1 MYIDQF
7 QSLYQYFFLEIY
19 QLKKK
24 ERKKEHFGGVAIV
37 SWGKGGEHWEY

>member
-7 QSLYQYFFLEIY
+7 QSLYQYLFLEIY

-24 ERKKEHFGGVAIV
+24 RKKEHFGGVAIV
-37 SWGKGGEHWEY
+37 SWGKGGEH